1 MIDNLIDCLIDAPP
15 LHRVPIDVKDNEA
28 TVPGLVEGKEY
39 EFRVSAVNNAG
50 VGEPSDSSGA
60 IEAVPAPSAPK
71 IGEGFVLGNL
81 VVLAGDPFV
90 LKIPYTGF
98 PPPTAAWS
106 NVSHSISFYVF

>member
-1 MIDNLIDCLIDAPP
+1 MILFDN
-15 LHRVPIDVKDNEA
+15 RVPIDVKDNEA

-39 EFRVSAVNNAG
+39 EFRVSAVNKAG

-60 IEAVPAPSAPK
+60 IEAAPAPAAPK

-98 PPPTAAWS
+98 PPPTAAWT
-106 NVSHSISFYVF
+106 NVSPHETGHLFPPPTEFEMK